1 MIFANR
7 FYYYEKFVCF
17 KKFFYYYPFSKRFSV
32 KAETV
37 HWVGGGTWSDSN
49 TSAWNSAGSWSS
61 GTVPNETSDIIFDKN
76 YLAGYAGAYLGR
88 DLHIKIN
95 NLKIDS
101 NYGSFQV
108 RQDANS
114 IFEITGDFIK
124 ENYSET
130 LFCYTSNNPSS
141 APILKIGGN
150 LQVGTADYV
159 GTGVNILVIGADRD
173 STINGWGGPKTL
185 TINGN
190 IDLYNA
196 CQLKL
201 NVGTTTTTY
210 DTSDP
215 AVYIGGVI
223 NMHRGT
229 GEMVGK
235 NPALYLINRSDK
247 APAGTTTVISCNGVS
262 GEGAITTSI
271 GSAAVA
277 SKPILHLRNSEDQN
291 FFGWLSESQYASS
304 KIIMEGTATQTFS
317 GSKIAWTGGI
327 EVRSGTLLITGRATE
342 SGSNVNHGDLDMLG
356 GQFGILAGS
365 ASTQGVFWMNNLN
378 YTSGDILLN
387 VNTSTSDMIKL
398 DGTIIDKG
406 FSDGVNFILSGNLD
420 LLVDNFVKI
429 VEWGTISE
437 IADSDYHA
445 NKYGDLNAVFDSR
458 DDGLYVMYTAVPE
471 PATFAAFF
479 GTIALAIAALRKR
492 N

>member
-1 MIFANR
+1 MKNSSVL
-7 FYYYEKFVCF
+7 KN
-17 KKFFYYYPFSKRFSV
+17 FSIIILSISAFSV

-37 HWVGGGTWSDSN
+37 YWVGDGTWSDSN

-76 YLAGYAGAYLGR
+76 YLTGYAGAYLGS
-88 DLHIKIN
+88 DLNIKIN

-101 NYGSFQV
+101 NYGYFQV
-108 RQDANS
+108 RQGTNS
-114 IFEITGDFIK
+114 VFEITGDFIK
-124 ENYSET
+124 ENTSET

-141 APILKIGGN
+141 APTLKIGGN

-159 GTGVNILVIGADRD
+159 GTGASILAIGADRD
-173 STINGWGGPKTL
+173 SSISGWGGPKTL

-190 IDLYNA
+190 IDLYNT

-210 DTSDP
+210 DTLDP

-223 NMHRGT
+223 NMHGGT
-229 GEMVGK
+229 GEMVGR

-247 APAGTTTVISCNGVS
+247 APAGTTVVISCNGVTGNGVLS
-262 GEGAITTSI
+262 SVL
-271 GSAAVA
+271 GSEAVA
-277 SKPILHLRNSEDQN
+277 STPILHLRNSEDQT
-291 FFGWLSESQYASS
+291 FVGWLTGSQYASS
-304 KIIMEGTATQTFS
+304 KIIMEGIATQTFS

-342 SGSNVNHGDLDMLG
+342 SDSNVNHGDLDMLG

-429 VEWGTISE
+429 VEWGSISE

-458 DDGLYVMYTAVPE
+458 DDGLYVMYAAVPE

-479 GTIALAIAALRKR
+479 GTIALAIAAIRKR

>member
-1 MIFANR
+1 M
-7 FYYYEKFVCF
+7 
-17 KKFFYYYPFSKRFSV
+17 
-32 KAETV
+32 
-37 HWVGGGTWSDSN
+37 
-49 TSAWNSAGSWSS
+49 
-61 GTVPNETSDIIFDKN
+61 
-76 YLAGYAGAYLGR
+76 
-88 DLHIKIN
+88 
-95 NLKIDS
+95 
-101 NYGSFQV
+101 
-108 RQDANS
+108 
-114 IFEITGDFIK
+114 
-124 ENYSET
+124 
-130 LFCYTSNNPSS
+130 
-141 APILKIGGN
+141 KIGGN

-271 GSAAVA
+271 GSEAVA

-304 KIIMEGTATQTFS
+304 KIIMEGAATQTFS

-406 FSDGVNFILSGNLD
+406 FSDGVNFILSGNLE

-458 DDGLYVMYTAVPE
+458 DDGLYVMYAAVPE

-479 GTIALAIAALRKR
+479 GTIALAIAAIRKR

>member
-1 MIFANR
+1 MKNSSVL
-7 FYYYEKFVCF
+7 KN
-17 KKFFYYYPFSKRFSV
+17 FSIIILSISAFSV

-37 HWVGGGTWSDSN
+37 YWVGNGTWSDSD

-61 GTVPNETSDIIFDKN
+61 GTVPNETSDIIFDKD
-76 YLAGYAGAYLGR
+76 YLSRYPGAYLGS

-130 LFCYTSNNPSS
+130 LFCYTSNNPSY

-159 GTGVNILVIGADRD
+159 GTDVNILAIGADRD
-173 STINGWGGPKTL
+173 SSVYGWGGPKTL

-196 CQLKL
+196 CLLRL

-223 NMHRGT
+223 NMHKGT
-229 GEMVGK
+229 GEMAGK
-235 NPALYLINRSDK
+235 NPTLYLINRSDK

-262 GEGAITTSI
+262 GGGEITTSI

-277 SKPILHLRNSEDQN
+277 SKPILHLRNSKDQN
-291 FFGWLSESQYASS
+291 FSGWLSESQYASS
-304 KIIMEGTATQTFS
+304 KIIMEGAATQTFS
-317 GSKIAWTGGI
+317 GSKITWTGGI

-406 FSDGVNFILSGNLD
+406 FSDGVNFILSGNLE

>member
-1 MIFANR
+1 M
-7 FYYYEKFVCF
+7 
-17 KKFFYYYPFSKRFSV
+17 
-32 KAETV
+32 
-37 HWVGGGTWSDSN
+37 
-49 TSAWNSAGSWSS
+49 
-61 GTVPNETSDIIFDKN
+61 
-76 YLAGYAGAYLGR
+76 
-88 DLHIKIN
+88 
-95 NLKIDS
+95 
-101 NYGSFQV
+101 
-108 RQDANS
+108 
-114 IFEITGDFIK
+114 
-124 ENYSET
+124 
-130 LFCYTSNNPSS
+130 
-141 APILKIGGN
+141 KIGGN

-159 GTGVNILVIGADRD
+159 GTGASILAIGADRD
-173 STINGWGGPKTL
+173 SSISGWGGPKTL

-190 IDLYNA
+190 IDLYNT

-210 DTSDP
+210 DTYDP

-223 NMHRGT
+223 NMHKGT
-229 GEMVGK
+229 GEMGGR
-235 NPALYLINRSDK
+235 NPTLYLINRSDK

-262 GEGAITTSI
+262 GEGVITTSI
-271 GSAAVA
+271 GSEAVA

-291 FFGWLSESQYASS
+291 FFGWLSGSQYASS

-406 FSDGVNFILSGNLD
+406 FSDGVNFILSGNLE

-429 VEWGTISE
+429 VEWGSISE

>member
-1 MIFANR
+1 MKNSSVL
-7 FYYYEKFVCF
+7 KN
-17 KKFFYYYPFSKRFSV
+17 FSIIILSISAFSV

-37 HWVGGGTWSDSN
+37 YWVGGGTLSDSN
-49 TSAWNSAGSWSS
+49 TSAWDSAGSWSS
-61 GTVPNETSDIIFDKN
+61 GTVPNETSDIIFDKD
-76 YLAGYAGAYLGR
+76 YLTGYAGAYLGSN
-88 DLHIKIN
+88 LHIKIN

-101 NYGSFQV
+101 NYGYFQV
-108 RQDANS
+108 RQGTNS
-114 IFEITGDFIK
+114 VFEITGDFIK
-124 ENYSET
+124 ENASET

-141 APILKIGGN
+141 APTLTIGGN

-159 GTGVNILVIGADRD
+159 GTGASILAIGADRD
-173 STINGWGGPKTL
+173 SSINGWGGPKTL

-190 IDLYNA
+190 IDLYNS

-210 DTSDP
+210 DTLDP

-223 NMHRGT
+223 NMHKGT
-229 GEMVGK
+229 GEMGGR
-235 NPALYLINRSDK
+235 NPALYLINRSEK

-262 GEGAITTSI
+262 GEGVLSSI
-271 GSAAVA
+271 LGSEAVA
-277 SKPILHLRNSEDQN
+277 STPILHLRNSEDQN
-291 FFGWLSESQYASS
+291 FFGWLTGSQYASS

-327 EVRSGTLLITGRATE
+327 EVRSGTLIITGRASTD
-342 SGSNVNHGDLDMLG
+342 SNVNHGDLDMLG

-406 FSDGVNFILSGNLD
+406 FSDGVNFILSGNLE

-429 VEWGTISE
+429 VEWGSISE

-458 DDGLYVMYTAVPE
+458 DDGLYVMYAAVPE

-479 GTIALAIAALRKR
+479 GTIALAIAAIRKR

>member
-1 MIFANR
+1 MKNLSVL
-7 FYYYEKFVCF
+7 KN
-17 KKFFYYYPFSKRFSV
+17 FSIIILSLSAFSA

-37 HWVGGGTWSDSN
+37 YWVGDGTLSDSN
-49 TSAWNSAGSWSS
+49 TSAWDSTGSWSS
-61 GTVPNETSDIIFDKN
+61 GTVPNETSDIIFDKD
-76 YLAGYAGAYLGR
+76 YLTGYAGAYLGSN
-88 DLHIKIN
+88 LYIKIN
-95 NLKIDS
+95 SLKIDS
-101 NYGSFQV
+101 NYGYFQV
-108 RQDANS
+108 RQGSNS
-114 IFEITGDFIK
+114 VFEIAGDFIK
-124 ENYSET
+124 ENTSET

-141 APILKIGGN
+141 APTLTIGGN

-159 GTGVNILVIGADRD
+159 GTGASILTIGADRD
-173 STINGWGGPKTL
+173 SSVSGWGGPKTL

-190 IDLYNA
+190 IDLYNT

-210 DTSDP
+210 DTYDP

-229 GEMVGK
+229 GEMAGK
-235 NPALYLINRSDK
+235 NPTLYLINRSDK

-262 GEGAITTSI
+262 GEGVITTSI
-271 GSAAVA
+271 GSEAVA
-277 SKPILHLRNSEDQN
+277 STPILHLRNSEDQN
-291 FFGWLSESQYASS
+291 FSGWLSGSQYASS

-327 EVRSGTLLITGRATE
+327 EVRSGTLIITGRAPTD
-342 SGSNVNHGDLDMLG
+342 SNVNHGDLDMLG

-365 ASTQGVFWMNNLN
+365 VSTQGVFWMNNLN

-429 VEWGTISE
+429 VEWGSISE

-458 DDGLYVMYTAVPE
+458 DDGLYVMYAAVPE

>member
-1 MIFANR
+1 MKNSSVL
-7 FYYYEKFVCF
+7 KN
-17 KKFFYYYPFSKRFSV
+17 FSIIILSLSAFSV
-32 KAETV
+32 KAEPV
-37 HWVGGGTWSDSN
+37 YWVGGGPWSDGN

-61 GTVPNETSDIIFDKN
+61 ETVPNETSDIIFDKD
-76 YLAGYAGAYLGR
+76 YLTGYAGAYLGS

-101 NYGSFQV
+101 NYGYFQV

-124 ENYSET
+124 ENPSET
-130 LFCYTSNNPSS
+130 LFCYTLNNPSS

-159 GTGVNILVIGADRD
+159 GTGVNILLIGADRD
-173 STINGWGGPKTL
+173 SSVYGWGGPKTL
-185 TINGN
+185 TIDGN

-215 AVYIGGVI
+215 AVSIGGVI

-229 GEMVGK
+229 GEMAGK
-235 NPALYLINRSDK
+235 NPTLYLINRSDK
-247 APAGTTTVISCNGVS
+247 APAGTTVVISCNGVTGNGVLS
-262 GEGAITTSI
+262 SVL
-271 GSAAVA
+271 GSEAVA
-277 SKPILHLRNSEDQN
+277 STPILHLRNSKDQN
-291 FFGWLSESQYASS
+291 FFGWLTGSQYASS
-304 KIIMEGTATQTFS
+304 KIIMEGTAKQTFS
-317 GSKIAWTGGI
+317 GSKMAWTGGI

-365 ASTQGVFWMNNLN
+365 DSTQGVFWMNNLN

-429 VEWGTISE
+429 VEWATISE

>member
-1 MIFANR
+1 MKNSSVL
-7 FYYYEKFVCF
+7 KN
-17 KKFFYYYPFSKRFSV
+17 FSIIILSLSAFSV

-37 HWVGGGTWSDSN
+37 YWVGGGPWSDGN

-61 GTVPNETSDIIFDKN
+61 GTVPNETSDIIFDKD
-76 YLAGYAGAYLGR
+76 YLTGYAGAYLGS

-101 NYGSFQV
+101 NYGYFQV

-114 IFEITGDFIK
+114 TFEITGDFIK
-124 ENYSET
+124 ENPSET
-130 LFCYTSNNPSS
+130 LFCYTLNNPSS

-159 GTGVNILVIGADRD
+159 GTGVNILLIGADRD
-173 STINGWGGPKTL
+173 SSVYGWGGPKTL
-185 TINGN
+185 TIDGN

-215 AVYIGGVI
+215 AVSIGGVI

-229 GEMVGK
+229 GEMAGK
-235 NPALYLINRSDK
+235 NPTLYLINRSDK
-247 APAGTTTVISCNGVS
+247 APAGTTVVISCNGVTGNGVLS
-262 GEGAITTSI
+262 SVL
-271 GSAAVA
+271 GSEAVA
-277 SKPILHLRNSEDQN
+277 STPILHLRNSKDQN
-291 FFGWLSESQYASS
+291 FFGWLTGSQYASS
-304 KIIMEGTATQTFS
+304 KIIMEGTAKQTFS
-317 GSKIAWTGGI
+317 GSKMAWTGGI

-365 ASTQGVFWMNNLN
+365 DSTQGVFWMNNLN

-406 FSDGVNFILSGNLD
+406 FSDGVNFILSGNLE

-429 VEWGTISE
+429 VEWGSISE

>member
-1 MIFANR
+1 M
-7 FYYYEKFVCF
+7 
-17 KKFFYYYPFSKRFSV
+17 
-32 KAETV
+32 
-37 HWVGGGTWSDSN
+37 
-49 TSAWNSAGSWSS
+49 
-61 GTVPNETSDIIFDKN
+61 
-76 YLAGYAGAYLGR
+76 
-88 DLHIKIN
+88 
-95 NLKIDS
+95 
-101 NYGSFQV
+101 
-108 RQDANS
+108 
-114 IFEITGDFIK
+114 
-124 ENYSET
+124 
-130 LFCYTSNNPSS
+130 
-141 APILKIGGN
+141 KIGGN

-159 GTGVNILVIGADRD
+159 GTGASILAIGADRD

-196 CQLKL
+196 CQLRL

-215 AVYIGGVI
+215 AVSIGGVI
-223 NMHRGT
+223 NMHKGT
-229 GEMVGK
+229 GEMGGK
-235 NPALYLINRSDK
+235 NPTLYLINRSDK

-262 GEGAITTSI
+262 GEGVITTSI
-271 GSAAVA
+271 GSEAVA
-277 SKPILHLRNSEDQN
+277 STPILHLRNSEDQN

-327 EVRSGTLLITGRATE
+327 EVRSGTLLITGRASTD
-342 SGSNVNHGDLDMLG
+342 SNVNHGDLDMLG

-429 VEWGTISE
+429 VEWGSISE

-458 DDGLYVMYTAVPE
+458 DDGLYVMYAAVPE

>member
-1 MIFANR
+1 MKRSSVLKN
-7 FYYYEKFVCF
+7 
-17 KKFFYYYPFSKRFSV
+17 FSIIILSLSAFSV

-37 HWVGGGTWSDSN
+37 YWVGGGTWSDGN

-76 YLAGYAGAYLGR
+76 YLTGYAGAYLGR

-108 RQDANS
+108 RQDASS

-271 GSAAVA
+271 GSEAVA

-429 VEWGTISE
+429 VEWATISE

>member
-1 MIFANR
+1 MKRSSVLKN
-7 FYYYEKFVCF
+7 
-17 KKFFYYYPFSKRFSV
+17 FSIIILSLSAFSA
-32 KAETV
+32 KADTV
-37 HWVGGGTWSDSN
+37 YWVGNGTLSDSN

-61 GTVPNETSDIIFDKN
+61 GTVPNETSDIIFDKD
-76 YLAGYAGAYLGR
+76 YLTRSAGAYLGS
-88 DLHIKIN
+88 DLYIKIN
-95 NLKIDS
+95 SLKIDS
-101 NYGSFQV
+101 NYGYFQV
-108 RQDANS
+108 RQGKNS
-114 IFEITGDFIK
+114 VFEIAGDFIK
-124 ENYSET
+124 ENTSET

-141 APILKIGGN
+141 APTLKIGGN

-159 GTGVNILVIGADRD
+159 GTGTSALTIGAERD
-173 STINGWGGPKTL
+173 SSISGWGGPKTL

-190 IDLYNA
+190 IDLYNTS
-196 CQLKL
+196 QLRL

-223 NMHRGT
+223 NMHGGT
-229 GEMVGK
+229 GVMVGK
-235 NPALYLINRSDK
+235 NPTLYLINRSDK

-262 GEGAITTSI
+262 GNGVISTSI
-271 GSAAVA
+271 GSEAVA
-277 SKPILHLRNSEDQN
+277 STPILHLRNSEDQN
-291 FFGWLSESQYASS
+291 FLGWLTGSQYASS

-317 GSKIAWTGGI
+317 GNKIAWTGGI
-327 EVRSGTLLITGRATE
+327 EVRSGTLLITGRAPID
-342 SGSNVNHGDLDMLG
+342 SNVNHGDLDMLG

-398 DGTIIDKG
+398 EGTIIDKG

-429 VEWGTISE
+429 VEWGSISE

-458 DDGLYVMYTAVPE
+458 DDGLYVMYAAVPE

-479 GTIALAIAALRKR
+479 GTIALAIAAIRKR

>member
-1 MIFANR
+1 M
-7 FYYYEKFVCF
+7 
-17 KKFFYYYPFSKRFSV
+17 
-32 KAETV
+32 
-37 HWVGGGTWSDSN
+37 
-49 TSAWNSAGSWSS
+49 
-61 GTVPNETSDIIFDKN
+61 
-76 YLAGYAGAYLGR
+76 
-88 DLHIKIN
+88 
-95 NLKIDS
+95 
-101 NYGSFQV
+101 
-108 RQDANS
+108 
-114 IFEITGDFIK
+114 
-124 ENYSET
+124 
-130 LFCYTSNNPSS
+130 
-141 APILKIGGN
+141 
-150 LQVGTADYV
+150 
-159 GTGVNILVIGADRD
+159 
-173 STINGWGGPKTL
+173 
-185 TINGN
+185 
-190 IDLYNA
+190 YNA

-215 AVYIGGVI
+215 AVSIGGVI

-229 GEMVGK
+229 GEMAGK
-235 NPALYLINRSDK
+235 NPTLYLINRSDK

-262 GEGAITTSI
+262 GEGTITTSI
-271 GSAAVA
+271 GSEAVA

-291 FFGWLSESQYASS
+291 FSGWLSESQYASS
-304 KIIMEGTATQTFS
+304 KIIMEGNATQTFS

-365 ASTQGVFWMNNLN
+365 DSTQGVFWMNNLN

-406 FSDGVNFILSGNLD
+406 FSDGVNFILSGNLE

-429 VEWGTISE
+429 VEWATISE

>member
-1 MIFANR
+1 MKNSSVL
-7 FYYYEKFVCF
+7 KN
-17 KKFFYYYPFSKRFSV
+17 FSIIILSLSAFSV

-37 HWVGGGTWSDSN
+37 YWVGNGTLSDSN

-61 GTVPNETSDIIFDKN
+61 GTVPNETSDIIFDKD
-76 YLAGYAGAYLGR
+76 YLTGYAGAYLGS

-101 NYGSFQV
+101 NYGYFQV
-108 RQDANS
+108 RQGTNS
-114 IFEITGDFIK
+114 VFEITGDFIK
-124 ENYSET
+124 ENTSET

-141 APILKIGGN
+141 APTLKIGGN

-159 GTGVNILVIGADRD
+159 GTGVNILLIGADRD
-173 STINGWGGPKTL
+173 SSVYGWGGPKTL
-185 TINGN
+185 TIDGN

-215 AVYIGGVI
+215 AVSIGGVI

-229 GEMVGK
+229 GEMAGK
-235 NPALYLINRSDK
+235 NPTLYLINRSNL

-262 GEGAITTSI
+262 GEGTITTSI
-271 GSAAVA
+271 GSEAVA

-291 FFGWLSESQYASS
+291 FSGWLSESQYASS
-304 KIIMEGTATQTFS
+304 KIIMEGNATQTFS

-327 EVRSGTLLITGRATE
+327 EVRSGTLIITGRA
-342 SGSNVNHGDLDMLG
+342 SIDSNVNHGDLDMLG

-406 FSDGVNFILSGNLD
+406 FSDGVNFILSGNLE

-429 VEWGTISE
+429 VEWATISE

-471 PATFAAFF
+471 PATFAAIF
-479 GTIALAIAALRKR
+479 GALALGLACCRKR
-492 N
+492 K

>member
-1 MIFANR
+1 
-7 FYYYEKFVCF
+7 
-17 KKFFYYYPFSKRFSV
+17 
-32 KAETV
+32 
-37 HWVGGGTWSDSN
+37 
-49 TSAWNSAGSWSS
+49 
-61 GTVPNETSDIIFDKN
+61 
-76 YLAGYAGAYLGR
+76 
-88 DLHIKIN
+88 
-95 NLKIDS
+95 
-101 NYGSFQV
+101 
-108 RQDANS
+108 
-114 IFEITGDFIK
+114 
-124 ENYSET
+124 
-130 LFCYTSNNPSS
+130 
-141 APILKIGGN
+141 
-150 LQVGTADYV
+150 
-159 GTGVNILVIGADRD
+159 
-173 STINGWGGPKTL
+173 
-185 TINGN
+185 
-190 IDLYNA
+190 
-196 CQLKL
+196 
-201 NVGTTTTTY
+201 
-210 DTSDP
+210 
-215 AVYIGGVI
+215 
-223 NMHRGT
+223 MHRGT

-271 GSAAVA
+271 GSEAVA

-291 FFGWLSESQYASS
+291 FSGWLSESQYASS

-458 DDGLYVMYTAVPE
+458 GDGLYVMYTAVPE

>member
-1 MIFANR
+1 MLTR
-7 FYYYEKFVCF
+7 
-17 KKFFYYYPFSKRFSV
+17 
-32 KAETV
+32 
-37 HWVGGGTWSDSN
+37 
-49 TSAWNSAGSWSS
+49 
-61 GTVPNETSDIIFDKN
+61 
-76 YLAGYAGAYLGR
+76 AYLGS

-101 NYGSFQV
+101 NYGYFHV

-124 ENYSET
+124 ENTSET

-159 GTGVNILVIGADRD
+159 GTGASILAIGADRD
-173 STINGWGGPKTL
+173 STIYGWGGPKTL
-185 TINGN
+185 TIDGN
-190 IDLYNA
+190 IDLYNT

-215 AVYIGGVI
+215 AVFIGGVI

-229 GEMVGK
+229 GEMVGR

-262 GEGAITTSI
+262 GEGVITTSI
-271 GSAAVA
+271 GSEDVA
-277 SKPILHLRNSEDQN
+277 STPILHLRNSEDQN
-291 FFGWLSESQYASS
+291 FFGWLTGSQYASS

-317 GSKIAWTGGI
+317 GAKIAWTGGI

-365 ASTQGVFWMNNLN
+365 ASTSTQGVFWMNNLN

-429 VEWGTISE
+429 VEWGSISE